1 MSRTVRRSRY
11 RAGPAHHPLPPT
23 VDAVGRNHLSPLP
36 PPAADAAAVHII
48 ALAESR
54 LSLLP
59 FWNLQAG
66 KTKPIFLMLA
76 TEARFARYSSQI
88 AYSESRRRAYQVL
101 ASSLEARFRDNFPFG
116 ERVPKLRKMIRR
128 FQIAAASRGFIPSP
142 D

>member
-36 PPAADAAAVHII
+36 PHAADAAAVHII

-88 AYSESRRRAYQVL
+88 AYSESHRRAYQVL
-101 ASSLEARFRDNFPFG
+101 AKFPMKPVFGTTSRFENSQVAEDDPAISNPQPPPGDSSPH
-116 ERVPKLRKMIRR
+116 PI
-128 FQIAAASRGFIPSP
+128 
-142 D
+142 